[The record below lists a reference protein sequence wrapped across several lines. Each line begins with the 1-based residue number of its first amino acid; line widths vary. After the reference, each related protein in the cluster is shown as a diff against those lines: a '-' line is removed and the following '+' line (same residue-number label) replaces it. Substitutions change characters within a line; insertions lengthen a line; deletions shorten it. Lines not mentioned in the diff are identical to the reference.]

1 MIAKPSVNFTE
12 PRTSLKVEAIFP
24 NLELIFKKQGYHKC
38 MNSMKMLE
46 AKIDVLTKLL
56 THVKHKHLATF
67 DLSAIV
73 FVGALKGGRTIFWC
87 GNGGSAAESSHLAVE
102 LIGRFK
108 NNRRPLPSISL
119 NSDTSA
125 LTCIAND
132 FGYDE
137 IFARQLEGL
146 AKRGDVLVVLSTSG
160 ESENILRAL
169 RKAKEIGVVTIAL
182 LGKGG
187 GQALDLADH
196 SIVIDSTETA
206 RIQEIHLLLGHT
218 FCEYAEMDMG
228 FE

>member
-1 MIAKPSVNFTE
+1 MDSI
-12 PRTSLKVEAIFP
+12 
-24 NLELIFKKQGYHKC
+24 
-38 MNSMKMLE
+38 KMLV
-46 AKIDVLTKLL
+46 AKIQTLSSMLVQ
-56 THVKHKHLATF
+56 VEERHLDSFAV
-67 DLSAIV
+67 SAEI
-73 FVGALKGGRTIFWC
+73 FSSALKNGNTIFWC

-119 NSDTSA
+119 NADTSA

-146 AKRGDVLVVLSTSG
+146 ASRGDVLVVLSTSG
-160 ESENILRAL
+160 KSENILRAL

-196 SIVIDSTETA
+196 AIVIDSSETA

-218 FCEYAEMDMG
+218 FCEYAEKDMG